1 MPELWVCHL
10 GRVDYTEAA
19 ALQERL
25 RERVRASE
33 LPETMLLLE
42 HPPVYTVGPAPPRA
56 PCRSPPAPPPP
67 RARPAAGLARHRGG
81 QDAARRPAD
90 LPRPRPARRLSHHAR

>member
-1 MPELWVCHL
+1 MELWVCHL

-25 RERVRASE
+25 RDRVRAGE

-42 HPPVYTVGPAPPRA
+42 HPPVYTVG
-56 PCRSPPAPPPP
+56 
-67 RARPAAGLARHRGG
+67 
-81 QDAARRPAD
+81 RRTPEAD
-90 LPRPRPARRLSHHAR
+90 LPRPSAGIEWVSTPAGGQLTYPGPGQLVGYPIMRVERVPEFVLTM